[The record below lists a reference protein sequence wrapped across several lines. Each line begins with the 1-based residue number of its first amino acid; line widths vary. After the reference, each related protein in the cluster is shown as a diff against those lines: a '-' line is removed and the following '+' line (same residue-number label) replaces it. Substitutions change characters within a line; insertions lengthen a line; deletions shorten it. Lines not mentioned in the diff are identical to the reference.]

1 MSEGE
6 LLQIQKAR
14 NFDATE
20 ETYFRVISDKT
31 ASLIKTCCKLGA
43 LSSAVDKTN
52 IEALGIRREHRS
64 CISDPG

>member
-20 ETYFRVISDKT
+20 ETYFKVIKDKT
-31 ASLIKTCCKLGA
+31 ASLIKILLQNGSIKR
-43 LSSAVDKTN
+43 N
-52 IEALGIRREHRS
+52 IK
-64 CISDPG
+64 